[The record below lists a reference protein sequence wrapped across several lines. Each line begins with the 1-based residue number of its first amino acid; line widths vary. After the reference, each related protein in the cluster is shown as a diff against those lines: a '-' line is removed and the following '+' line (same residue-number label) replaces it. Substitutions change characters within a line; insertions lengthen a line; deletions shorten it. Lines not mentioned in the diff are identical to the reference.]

1 VFSIGPGY
9 PQKWENVQEILF
21 LASGR
26 WYDNTDVIIDIISE
40 SIQEE
45 TDETDLFIYEIS
57 DFVSRDGFFGFFHR
71 GLGCRTR

>member
-1 VFSIGPGY
+1 MCFQSARATPKNGKMCKKSFS
-9 PQKWENVQEILF
+9 L
-21 LASGR
+21 L
-26 WYDNTDVIIDIISE
+26 IDIISE